1 RAAEPARTVGAEP
14 GCEVLDLWP
23 KHVPG
28 PALDLRKWH
37 PLRPGDLHQE
47 TVTGLMP
54 VERVSVAPALS
65 GVGPELGSTAGPA
78 VPGDQAL
85 EPCDPVLEV
94 VRCPDLLAERPEI
107 SVPAVVAALAVLVEV
122 LELCRP
128 LVQRVS
134 VVARDVAVGDRE
146 DQRIEVLAPVEPI
159 LKISLQSRDCSV
171 LCGAFCGSHGV
182 HSSLSRDPLKSE

>member
-1 RAAEPARTVGAEP
+1 LDEGRARGACSSALRGPTSRRATLLPGRLPEARGVGRRAELPPGPVPREGRAAEPARTVGAEP

-134 VVARDVAVGDRE
+134 VVARD
-146 DQRIEVLAPVEPI
+146 
-159 LKISLQSRDCSV
+159 
-171 LCGAFCGSHGV
+171 
-182 HSSLSRDPLKSE
+182 